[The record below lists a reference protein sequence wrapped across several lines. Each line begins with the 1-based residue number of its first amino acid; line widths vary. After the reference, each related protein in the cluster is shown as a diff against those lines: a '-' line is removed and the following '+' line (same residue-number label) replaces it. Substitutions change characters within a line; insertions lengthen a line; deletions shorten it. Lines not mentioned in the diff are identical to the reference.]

1 MTTFNSDLPALNPP
15 EQCIS
20 PKIPDQVTENI
31 NATLANFLKRLDA
44 KLDSVLTVNSR
55 LMKENIKLT
64 NDVKRL
70 SRGRRS
76 PSPPGNNGGASF
88 ACVSSSNTPVTHEC
102 SNYCGDGGGGGGG
115 MGKKKI
121 LAERIDKSDELSFT
135 GKGTFDAKELIK
147 TLGAARFDSATKAW
161 ILKPNRTME
170 FIREQLSQNFDY
182 QFLE

>member
-20 PKIPDQVTENI
+20 PLIPDRNTENI
-31 NATLANFLKRLDA
+31 NATLANFLKKLDA
-44 KLDSVLTVNSR
+44 KLDSVLMVNSR

-76 PSPPGNNGGASF
+76 PSPPGNNAGSASLT
-88 ACVSSSNTPVTHEC
+88 CIGSSNAPMAHEC
-102 SNYCGDGGGGGGG
+102 SNYCGDGGS
-115 MGKKKI
+115 GKKKI
-121 LAERIDKSDELSFT
+121 LAERVDKTDEISFT
-135 GKGTFDAKELIK
+135 GKGTFDAKEIIK
-147 TLGAARFDSATKAW
+147 TLGSARFDSATKAW

-170 FIREQLSQNFDY
+170 FIREQLSQSFDY